1 MNTASGID
9 LARLRRAVHLD
20 ADRTADGRYRVWGG
34 AQMHLVNLRRGLC
47 DCTDFELRRGQPCKH
62 LLRSLLAEGD
72 PDVLLALRDLIP
84 AGGV

>member
-20 ADRTADGRYRVWGG
+20 GERTAG
-34 AQMHLVNLRRGLC
+34 GLC
-47 DCTDFELRRGQPCKH
+47 DCTDFELQRGQPCKH

-72 PDVLLALRDLIP
+72 PVVLLALRDLIP
-84 AGGV
+84 AGGGL